1 MGDFPRVHKE
11 MNQFDDRIA
20 ALNAA
25 LQTEVIDKMLKEIP
39 NM

>member
-1 MGDFPRVHKE
+1 

-20 ALNAA
+20 ALNGA